1 MEERAMPEMVK
12 KVDLLRVRVL
22 EALAEVG
29 TWEQRLQQA
38 INEWLVCVQN
48 EEYEQRVAKA
58 EECVK
63 ECDRECNRKWFA
75 LKLANDAAEAGLSG
89 GKKALEAANRSWLAA
104 IEKSKAARKALEAA
118 KSAVLTVGG
127 AIAYITELAGDGEA
141 WSRSRSETMPTRRPP
156 LSTTG
161 KRRKPFS
168 RMILMAS

>member
-127 AIAYITELAGDGEA
+127 AIAYITELAGDGDQDA
-141 WSRSRSETMPTRRPP
+141 LDETMLEFEKESKLNFVDENENPN
-156 LSTTG
+156 
-161 KRRKPFS
+161 
-168 RMILMAS
+168 